1 MMGLRKVFLAASVA
15 AVAASPIPASAQ
27 IDGAIVLN
35 ILRECAKINDAGS
48 RLACYDNN
56 IRSSGAAP
64 AASSALPPQTRNPSP
79 QSQALAPSAAPAPA
93 SAIAPAQTQAQPA
106 APATGFGGET
116 LRTTKAQVQAQRE
129 DGITATVSQ
138 VAEREPGTY
147 LLTLEDGAQW
157 VFSESVSRAYKV
169 PARGSVIEIDR
180 AALGSF
186 TMRYNNQ
193 AVVRVRRVR

>member
-1 MMGLRKVFLAASVA
+1 MMGLRKFFLTASVA

-56 IRSSGAAP
+56 IRSSGGAP
-64 AASSALPPQTRNPSP
+64 AASAPAGLPPQNRNPSP
-79 QSQALAPSAAPAPA
+79 PSQSLAPATAPAN
-93 SAIAPAQTQAQPA
+93 APAQTQAQPA
-106 APATGFGGET
+106 APAAGFGGET

-129 DGITATVSQ
+129 NGITATVTQ
-138 VAEREPGTY
+138 VVEREPGTY

-169 PARGSVIEIDR
+169 PERGSVIEIDR

>member
-1 MMGLRKVFLAASVA
+1 MKGLRKILLAASVA
-15 AVAASPIPASAQ
+15 AMASSPIPASAQ
-27 IDGAIVLN
+27 VDGAIVLN
-35 ILRECAKINDAGS
+35 ILRECAKINDANA

-56 IRSSGAAP
+56 IRSAGGAPAAAASFGMPQQNRNASPSSQAASPAPAPAQSQAAAP
-64 AASSALPPQTRNPSP
+64 AA
-79 QSQALAPSAAPAPA
+79 
-93 SAIAPAQTQAQPA
+93 
-106 APATGFGGET
+106 GFGGET
-116 LRTTKAQVQAQRE
+116 LRTTKTQTQAQRE
-129 DGITATVSQ
+129 DGITATVRQ

-157 VFSESVSRAYKV
+157 LFAESVSRNYKV
-169 PARGSVIEIDR
+169 PAPGSVVSIER